1 MRLAAKYAK
10 RGGQGL
16 DAFVSSA
23 FFAAKKEDAGGG
35 MRFAAKYAKDAKR
48 GDEYD

>member
-16 DAFVSSA
+16 EASAHSA

-35 MRFAAKYAKDAKR
+35 MVLSAKYAKDAKR